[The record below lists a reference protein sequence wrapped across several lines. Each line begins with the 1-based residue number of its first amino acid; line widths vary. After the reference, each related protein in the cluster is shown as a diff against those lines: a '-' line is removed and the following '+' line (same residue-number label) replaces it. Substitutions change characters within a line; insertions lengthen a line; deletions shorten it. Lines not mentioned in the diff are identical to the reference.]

1 MAMYVEFLAFVVENK
16 SSTRYQKAMLEAAG
30 RRPLL
35 LYRRDQWDREPL
47 LPLLPLLYYEQGL
60 FWELQGEGGH
70 LVKTYLEKYAS
81 SWQDVKL
88 DFIL

>member
-1 MAMYVEFLAFVVENK
+1 
-16 SSTRYQKAMLEAAG
+16 MLEAAG

-35 LYRRDQWDREPL
+35 LYRRTNGIGRHFFL
-47 LPLLPLLYYEQGL
+47 LRGRALLPLLYYEQGL

-81 SWQDVKL
+81 SWEDVKL
-88 DFIL
+88 DFIMWVS